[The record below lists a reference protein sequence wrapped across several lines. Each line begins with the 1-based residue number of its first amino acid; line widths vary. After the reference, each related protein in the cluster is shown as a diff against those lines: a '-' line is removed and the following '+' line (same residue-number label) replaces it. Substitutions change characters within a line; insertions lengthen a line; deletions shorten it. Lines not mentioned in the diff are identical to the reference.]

1 MEKEWAEP
9 VVTLG
14 SQGASGGPFCTCYGF
29 LGLVRGIRF
38 AQPCRQTVLC
48 K

>member
-14 SQGASGGPFCTCYGF
+14 SQGAIWGSILHMLWLLRIGEGTKVCTA
-29 LGLVRGIRF
+29 L
-38 AQPCRQTVLC
+38 QTDGAL
-48 K
+48 